1 MVKSAL
7 DLISTLQCNH
17 SLKDQI
23 LKTVKIVYKKTDEKY
38 NEWQRVATND
48 KWQQVTTNDNEWQ
61 GMTTSDKKKQ
71 WTTTNVSDKTNESKW
86 E

>member
-1 MVKSAL
+1 M

-17 SLKDQI
+17 SLKDEI

-48 KWQQVTTNDNEWQ
+48 NKWQQ
-61 GMTTSDKKKQ
+61 MTTSDKEWQPVTKKNNEPQ
-71 WTTTNVSDKTNESKW
+71 WMSVIKRMKANESR
-86 E
+86 